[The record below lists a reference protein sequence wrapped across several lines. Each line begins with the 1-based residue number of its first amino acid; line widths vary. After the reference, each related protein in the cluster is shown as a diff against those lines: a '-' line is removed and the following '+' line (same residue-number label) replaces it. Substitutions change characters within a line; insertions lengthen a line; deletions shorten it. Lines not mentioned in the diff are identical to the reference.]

1 MTEEEPTFQLLPLA
15 TLSLAA
21 REEGRA
27 VAKVQSIVTGG
38 DGKWLVQDAAGA
50 LYEVD
55 ATSWDSRQAQSTLRL
70 RHFPQSQR
78 VAIFSRYLFP
88 KPLSLN
94 PGRCACSTLGASPGL
109 TSLPRDTSQSQVGPM
124 APCGR
129 GILREARYF
138 THHASAQ
145 PLPLV
150 HGLARPLTQL
160 GAPSVSVL
168 QTARSACLSVAQT
181 GCG

>member
-70 RHFPQSQR
+70 RHFPQSRR
-78 VAIFSRYLFP
+78 VAIFSRYLFS

-94 PGRCACSTLGASPGL
+94 PGRCACSTLGASPAERLG
-109 TSLPRDTSQSQVGPM
+109 QV
-124 APCGR
+124 R
-129 GILREARYF
+129 RLSSELQ
-138 THHASAQ
+138 AQ
-145 PLPLV
+145 PEHSRHSLEF
-150 HGLARPLTQL
+150 AFETI
-160 GAPSVSVL
+160 
-168 QTARSACLSVAQT
+168 
-181 GCG
+181 